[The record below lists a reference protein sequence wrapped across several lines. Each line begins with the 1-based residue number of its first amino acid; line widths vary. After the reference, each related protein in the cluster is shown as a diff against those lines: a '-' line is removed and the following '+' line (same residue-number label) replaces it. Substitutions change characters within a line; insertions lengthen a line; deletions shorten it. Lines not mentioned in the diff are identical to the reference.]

1 MHLFLCYNLYGDDM
15 ENNKN
20 FNLFVFLSTF
30 ARNLIEAFI
39 GSILYKA
46 GFSLKEVILYY
57 LIVNIVSA
65 LTTPIFIKI
74 SKKYSNRVVAFLG
87 IIAFAIL
94 QVLLNEVKLNFGYL
108 VLVASLFALYRRG
121 YWIARRYYNM
131 KVIPKKNIATSYSII
146 SIINQ
151 LSVILATYGG
161 ALLLDFI
168 SIKVLTIISIS
179 LFIISIY
186 PLFKLKFD
194 NEYNNEK
201 LDLVKTMKSIG
212 FSNLY
217 IFSSYELLNVTKF
230 LFPLYVFIYVK
241 NTYNTIGLL
250 SLIAN
255 VATMLF
261 SYLYARFI
269 NKEKNY
275 LKICTILI
283 AVVYIFKINTFGI
296 LLAAFSFLDGLIT
309 KMFEISLNK
318 NFYEL
323 SKKFEYYNYNYAY
336 EFAQNTFRAIIV
348 AILYL
353 ITNDLKVMIYITLFF
368 ILSGLLFNFEK
379 NNNKD
384 YKAKK

>member
-94 QVLLNEVKLNFGYL
+94 QVFLNEVKLNFGYL

-161 ALLLDFI
+161 ALLLDYI

-194 NEYNNEK
+194 N
-201 LDLVKTMKSIG
+201 
-212 FSNLY
+212 
-217 IFSSYELLNVTKF
+217 
-230 LFPLYVFIYVK
+230 
-241 NTYNTIGLL
+241 
-250 SLIAN
+250 
-255 VATMLF
+255 
-261 SYLYARFI
+261 
-269 NKEKNY
+269 
-275 LKICTILI
+275 
-283 AVVYIFKINTFGI
+283 
-296 LLAAFSFLDGLIT
+296 
-309 KMFEISLNK
+309 
-318 NFYEL
+318 
-323 SKKFEYYNYNYAY
+323 
-336 EFAQNTFRAIIV
+336 
-348 AILYL
+348 
-353 ITNDLKVMIYITLFF
+353 
-368 ILSGLLFNFEK
+368 
-379 NNNKD
+379 
-384 YKAKK
+384 